1 MENNK
6 NIEEITE
13 APVEETVA
21 ETVDEVA
28 EEAMEIEEAV
38 EEVAY
43 EAFEEVEETSEE
55 MTYEA
60 FEEVE
65 EISEEMTYDFEET
78 ANEEFIET
86 AEVETKAVKKKGAE
100 IDMENY
106 VYDPESSEKYQELE
120 KKEKKKGFTL
130 SYERRKSLYGYGFI
144 ALWAV
149 GTIYFF
155 ILPVIT
161 SLIYSFHN
169 TAPKSGYMEM
179 EFVGIQNYVDAFRKD
194 PKYATNL
201 GEVLGSTALKTPLI
215 IIFSIFIAV
224 ILNQKFRGRTIARA
238 IFFLPVIIATGP
250 VYDVITGN
258 MSTGGY
264 AGGSEQ
270 FSSMFETNLVD
281 QLLTFLGIY
290 NLPEKI
296 TSVISTL
303 TDEIF
308 NMVWFAGIQILL
320 FLSALQNIP
329 TSAKEAA
336 QMEGA
341 TAWEYFWKITVP
353 YISPMVIAAL
363 VYTVVDSFV
372 DPTNA
377 VMQQVLSKASD
388 WKHGYSAAMGWTYFA
403 IIGVLLAIVVV
414 IVNKFVYY
422 EVE

>member
-13 APVEETVA
+13 APVLETVA
-21 ETVDEVA
+21 ENA
-28 EEAMEIEEAV
+28 EETVVEAAEAV
-38 EEVAY
+38 EEV
-43 EAFEEVEETSEE
+43 VEETAEN
-55 MTYEA
+55 T
-60 FEEVE
+60 EEVNE
-65 EISEEMTYDFEET
+65 EI
-78 ANEEFIET
+78 IET
-86 AEVETKAVKKKGAE
+86 AEEVSEAVKKE
-100 IDMENY
+100 EVDVENY
-106 VYDPESSEKYQELE
+106 VYDPESKNKYKEKE
-120 KKEKKKGFTL
+120 KKVKEKKKGFTI

-144 ALWAV
+144 ALWAI

-155 ILPVIT
+155 ILPVIK
-161 SLIYSFHN
+161 SLIYSFN
-169 TAPKSGYMEM
+169 TTQPKTGYMELK
-179 EFVGIQNYVDAFRKD
+179 FVGFQNYVNAFRKD
-194 PKYATNL
+194 PNYAKNL
-201 GEVLGSTALKTPLI
+201 GEILGSTALKTPLI

-224 ILNQKFRGRTIARA
+224 ILNQKFKGRTFARA
-238 IFFLPVIIATGP
+238 VFFLPVIIATGP
-250 VYDVITGN
+250 VYDIITGN

-264 AGGSEQ
+264 SGGSEQ
-270 FSSMFETNLVD
+270 FSTMFETNLVD

-320 FLSALQNIP
+320 FISALQNIP
-329 TSAKEAA
+329 HSAKEAA

-353 YISPMVIAAL
+353 YISPMIIAAL

-377 VMQQVLSKASD
+377 VMQQVLQKAAN
-388 WKHGYSAAMGWTYFA
+388 WEHGYSAAMGWAYFA
-403 IIGVLLAIVVV
+403 IVGSVLAVVVV